1 MNLIEAIQKAN
12 RPGLPEDSIR
22 LRVACAVTV
31 LVSIAAA
38 VAEFE
43 MARTT
48 GVVSAALIV
57 SGMIFSYRTRVSPPG
72 WTKVAVAVAAVLAL
86 IWFIDRM
93 SKGPIT
99 DIATVE
105 NSLTVLFAAILVV
118 HSFHVPARRD
128 LLFALV
134 ASAALM
140 AIGAAQA
147 ITLGFAAYAILWV
160 GCGLWCLMEMWH
172 SASFG
177 GRSSPAGAT
186 AAVSTVVVV
195 AAIVFLLLPAPVVAI
210 RVDFAESA
218 GSGGPVPIPGAHA
231 GDAGSPAQLSRP
243 GAPSGPTRV
252 GGYLGFAGSLDTA
265 VRGKL
270 SNNLVMRVRAN
281 RPSYWVGETF
291 DTWDGESWSSTVK
304 GTQQVGPGSPFSLPI
319 SGSDS
324 TGGQTDLQ
332 TFYIQNAT
340 ANLIFHADTARQVW
354 YPATTLFWSNDDS
367 IVSPVGMGRGAIYTV
382 DSTVATPTP
391 SQLRQD
397 QIPPPSQLKQVY
409 TNLPH
414 PYPQVS
420 ALAHSVTAGATN
432 AYDQVQDLI
441 SWMGANTRYSTD
453 IPPLPPGAD
462 TVNEFLFGDRVG
474 FCEQIST
481 SLAVMLRSLGVPVR
495 EVVGYVPG
503 AYNPVTDLYDVRAD
517 DAHAWV
523 QVWFPGYG
531 WQSFDPTADVPL
543 ANPSP
548 GSTAVKDVTRAL
560 SKVPPVPV
568 AVAAGVIAA
577 AVISRRISR
586 TRPRTW
592 AEKMARRIERSGR
605 RAGRRRQPGETL
617 AEYAA
622 ALDGLAGD
630 RFVPLAEAA
639 EASAYGGRD
648 IPPDEQRRLLSSA
661 GRR

>member
-1 MNLIEAIQKAN
+1 MSLIEAIQRAN
-12 RPGLPEDSIR
+12 RPGLPENSIR
-22 LRVACAVTV
+22 LRVACGATV

-38 VAEFE
+38 VAEYE

-48 GVVSAALIV
+48 GLIAAVLFV
-57 SGMIFSYRTRVSPPG
+57 AGMIFSYRTRARPPG
-72 WTKVAVAVAAVLAL
+72 WIKVIVAVAAVVAL
-86 IWFIDRM
+86 VWFVQQA
-93 SKGPIT
+93 SNGPIT

-128 LLFALV
+128 LLFAIV

-147 ITLGFAAYAILWV
+147 IDLGFGVYAILWMA
-160 GCGLWCLMEMWH
+160 CGLWCLLEMWH

-177 GRSSPAGAT
+177 GRSSAAGVT
-186 AAVSTVVVV
+186 AAVATVVVV
-195 AAIVFLLLPAPVVAI
+195 AAVAFLLLPAPVVAI
-210 RVDFAESA
+210 KVDFAESA
-218 GSGGPVPIPGAHA
+218 GSGGPVGVPGALA
-231 GDAGSPAQLSRP
+231 GDAGAPAQLSKP
-243 GAPSGPTRV
+243 GSSAGPTRV

-265 VRGKL
+265 VRGSL
-270 SNNLVMRVRAN
+270 GNNLIMRVRAD

-291 DTWDGESWSSTVK
+291 DTWDGQNWSSTIK

-319 SGSDS
+319 SDS
-324 TGGQTDLQ
+324 ALPIGQTDLQ

-340 ANLIFHADTARQVW
+340 ADLIFHADTAREVW
-354 YPATTLFWSNDDS
+354 FPANSLFFSNDDS
-367 IVSPVGMGRGAIYTV
+367 IVSPIGLGRGAIYTV
-382 DSTVATPTP
+382 ESSVQSATP

-397 QIPPPSQLKQVY
+397 QFGAPRQLTQMY
-409 TNLPH
+409 TELPH
-414 PYPQVS
+414 PYPQVA
-420 ALAHSVTAGATN
+420 ALAQFVTAGATN
-432 AYDQVQDLI
+432 TYDRVQDLI
-441 SWMGANTRYSTD
+441 SWIGANTRYSTD
-453 IPPLPPGAD
+453 IPPLPRGAD
-462 TVNEFLFGDRVG
+462 TVDEFLFGDRVG

-481 SLAVMLRSLGVPVR
+481 SLAVMLRSLGVPAR

-531 WQSFDPTADVPL
+531 WQSFDPTAVVPL

-548 GSTAVKDVTRAL
+548 GSTAVKDVARAL
-560 SKVPPVPV
+560 SKLPPVPISIAAVLIAAVV
-568 AVAAGVIAA
+568 AV
-577 AVISRRISR
+577 RRISR

-592 AEKMARRIERSGR
+592 AERMARRIERSGR

-617 AEYAA
+617 VEYAA
-622 ALDGLAGD
+622 AIDD
-630 RFVPLAEAA
+630 RLLPLAEAT
-639 EASAYGGRD
+639 EASAYGGRH
-648 IPPDEQRRLLSSA
+648 PPPEVQRRLLASA